1 MKNAASATRRR
12 ATIND
17 VAETAGVSIK
27 TVSRVLNHEP
37 KVRPA
42 TRQRVEAAMRE
53 LGYRPNSPAR
63 MLAGNRTY
71 LLGLIYNASSSY
83 ITGIQNGVLNA
94 CRGEHY
100 DLLIHPCRYTD
111 PHLLTRIREFVD
123 GPRVDGLVLVPPV
136 SDVEDVLKLLQEL
149 AVPYVAIAR
158 DSATEPDWTVGT
170 NDREICAEM
179 VRELSRLGHERI
191 AFLRGHPDHKA
202 MGNRYLGFV
211 DGMAACDL
219 EVDAAL
225 VLQGENTFES
235 GIDCAQRLLRLKRR
249 PTAIFCANDH
259 MATGVL
265 KVAHERRIAVPGAL
279 SVAGFDDIPVAA
291 QIWPQLTTI
300 RQPVEEMAMLAAS
313 RLIRLLRGEAPA
325 TLSQTVPAE
334 LVVRQSTGPAPVDG
348 QRSRR

>member
-1 MKNAASATRRR
+1 MNIAVSETRRR

-17 VAETAGVSIK
+17 VAEAAGVSIK

-37 KVRPA
+37 KVRPS
-42 TRQRVEAAMRE
+42 TRQRVEEAMRD

-83 ITGIQNGVLNA
+83 ITSIQNGVLDA

-100 DLLIHPCRYTD
+100 DLLIHPCSYTD
-111 PHLLTRIREFVD
+111 PDLLEQIREFVD

-136 SDVEDVLKLLQEL
+136 SDVEAVRELLNELGVL
-149 AVPYVAIAR
+149 YVAISR
-158 DSATEPDWTVGT
+158 DSVTEPDWTVCT

-179 VRELSRLGHERI
+179 VRQLSRLGHERI
-191 AFLRGHPDHKA
+191 AFIKGHPDHKA
-202 MGNRYLGFV
+202 MANRYLGFL

-219 EVDAAL
+219 GVDDTL

-235 GIDCAQRLLRLKRR
+235 GIDCAQRLLRLKPR

-265 KVAHERRIAVPGAL
+265 KVAHERRLAVPGAL

-300 RQPVEEMAMLAAS
+300 RQPLEEMAMLAAS
-313 RLIRLLRGEAPA
+313 RLIRLLRGEGPA
-325 TLSQTVPAE
+325 ELSHTVPAK
-334 LVVRQSTGPAPVDG
+334 LVIRQSTGPAPVDG
-348 QRSRR
+348 